1 MAAPSEKDLFQH
13 ALGLHQ
19 KGMLPLAEALYHDLL
34 ERNPKHFEA
43 LHLLGLIRYKQGK
56 LEEAEKLIKQA
67 LTIDPKFANAHYN
80 LALCL
85 DELRKFEEA
94 IKHYE
99 RAGDLGFDKS
109 QIENAIGGMLVVL
122 GRPAEALPRLNNA
135 LRLNPNFADALAN
148 RALALRGQGN
158 MMEALAAAD
167 KALAVNPNAKNVRL
181 VLGYLLTDLRE
192 NEEGLKHL
200 ERAKELGAD
209 SVEFHEARAT
219 ALRELNR
226 FDEALAEYDEIK
238 KLRPENDNH
247 IFDVF
252 GIKTKICQWDDYAA
266 DVAIARKLKADWIA
280 SVKPFI
286 LTQMVDEPV
295 ECLAA
300 AKEAADLIARN
311 PALQAKVQ
319 APAVAK
325 SSGKIKIGYFSG
337 DFCSHPVG
345 QLIGGVIAAH
355 DKSQFEIHAF
365 SQGKVTGDEYQN
377 RIIEGADRYYH
388 TQKFSPEMALAQARE
403 KGLDIAVD
411 LAGFTAFG
419 RPYLFAGRVAPIQ
432 VNYLGYPG
440 TMGSS
445 TTDYIVADQ
454 SVIPESAQAY
464 YTEKVAYLP
473 DCFLPHD
480 PSREIGA
487 NQMTRAQ
494 VGLPEGK
501 FVFCS
506 FNNYAKLTPDTFS
519 RWMRVLS
526 RVPDSVL
533 WLPKATTWLRE
544 NLKREA
550 EARGISAGRLYFA
563 PFASRS
569 EYFDRFALADLFLD
583 SFPYNAHTTAGD
595 ALWGG
600 VPVLTLAGKGFA
612 SRVAASAVKAAGLPE
627 LATHSV
633 EDFEELAVKLASDPA
648 RIAAYKQHLAE
659 ERASLALF
667 DVPRYT
673 RHLEQA
679 FLLMLQRQKLGLSP
693 DHIYVKRQA

>member
-19 KGMLPLAEALYHDLL
+19 KGMLPQAEALYHDLL
-34 ERNPKHFEA
+34 VRNPKHFEA

-56 LEEAEKLIKQA
+56 LEEAEKLIKLA
-67 LTIDPKFANAHYN
+67 LAIDAKFANAHYN

-99 RAGDLGFDKS
+99 RAGVLGFDKA

-200 ERAKELGAD
+200 DRAKELGAD
-209 SVEFHEARAT
+209 SVEFHEARAS

-238 KLRPENDNH
+238 KLRPGQDYH

-252 GIKTKICQWDDYAA
+252 GIKTKICQWANYAEV
-266 DVAIARKLKADWIA
+266 VATARELKADWIA

-286 LTQMVDEPV
+286 LTQMMDEPV
-295 ECLAA
+295 ECLVAA
-300 AKEAADLIARN
+300 RDAADLIARN
-311 PALQAKVQ
+311 PVLQVKVP
-319 APAVAK
+319 APAAVK
-325 SSGKIKIGYFSG
+325 GNGKIKIGYFSG

-403 KGLDIAVD
+403 KNLDIAVD
-411 LAGFTAFG
+411 LAGFTAYG

-445 TTDYIVADQ
+445 TTDYIIADQ
-454 SVIPESAQAY
+454 SVIPESAQGY
-464 YTEKVAYLP
+464 YTEKIAYLP

-487 NQMTRAQ
+487 SQMTRAQ

-506 FNNYAKLTPDTFS
+506 FNNYAKLTPDTFT

-526 RVPDSVL
+526 RVPESVM

-550 EARGISAGRLYFA
+550 EARGIAADRLYFA

-600 VPVLTLAGKGFA
+600 VPVLTMAGKGFA
-612 SRVAASAVKAAGLPE
+612 SRVASSAVKAAGLPE
-627 LATHSV
+627 LATRSV
-633 EDFEELAVKLASDPA
+633 EDFEELAVKLAHDPA
-648 RIAAYKQHLAE
+648 RIAGLKQHLAK
-659 ERASLALF
+659 ERAGLALF

-693 DHIYVKRQA
+693 DHIFVKRNA